1 MKLLRLYAD
10 AAGESHFAECEVPLN
25 VRQFAPPAAPFQ
37 ISDAQTATQVFML
50 ELPPGW
56 IGEMHVSPKRQ
67 YMFCL
72 TGSLKVT
79 SSTGD
84 VRFLNSGE
92 GLLMEDTT
100 GKGHVSEAV
109 SATPVQE
116 IIVQL
121 E

>member
-1 MKLLRLYAD
+1 MKLIRLYAD
-10 AAGESHFAECEVPLN
+10 AAGESHFGDCEVPLSL
-25 VRQFAPPAAPFQ
+25 RQFAPPAAPFQ
-37 ISDAQTATQVFML
+37 ISDPQAATQLFML
-50 ELPPGW
+50 ELPRGW
-56 IGEMHVSPKRQ
+56 LGEMHVSPKRQ
-67 YMFCL
+67 LMFCL
-72 TGSLKVT
+72 SGCLKVT

-109 SATPVQE
+109 SDTPVVE

>member
-1 MKLLRLYAD
+1 
-10 AAGESHFAECEVPLN
+10 
-25 VRQFAPPAAPFQ
+25 
-37 ISDAQTATQVFML
+37 
-50 ELPPGW
+50 
-56 IGEMHVSPKRQ
+56 
-67 YMFCL
+67 MFCL
-72 TGSLKVT
+72 SGCLKVT

-109 SATPVQE
+109 SDTPVVE

-121 E
+121 Q